1 MPVKFRPY
9 QQRMIQAQ
17 DDFMAC
23 PDTLRAT
30 ILCATGGGKTEVFQD
45 LIMKIF
51 HAIGNGAKNILVAH
65 PRIALSQNQQKR
77 FAKTFAGM
85 GVQFA
90 NFHSGQ
96 AKKHTLDN
104 KKNISTT
111 KRSELEEDIK
121 NSSGFHITFASYA
134 SLYKIA
140 DMDFD
145 LIICDEA
152 QYLVQKEIRDNLYKF
167 KSKTLFYTAT
177 PVVVAAREESMDNP
191 ELFGDVICVVE
202 PKELIPH
209 GFIVKPRVRTIDVLS
224 SESGNTDDYA
234 STIAEAF
241 KDQLQ
246 FAHKKFVH
254 KMLVAM
260 PNVRHFQDI
269 ANQLFEIRNIIGND
283 DVDLYY
289 VTADIAVKNAG
300 RPMEREELIE
310 DFAKN
315 PNPCIILH
323 CDTLAE
329 GIDVDGIGGVLIMRG
344 LGMVKTIQTIG
355 RGCRPAYEDIIQSG
369 TRKGTIRKNRIKTE
383 CIVTVARFNGEWAG
397 DQDVAWWAELFE
409 TAGYDKG
416 EMLAELKEQNRNS
429 GAPGEIGEYDDPVVR
444 EVELVRITEGQ
455 QEFER
460 SLFDGLF
467 EVA

>member
-1 MPVKFRPY
+1 MQNVKFRLY
-9 QQRMIQAQ
+9 QNRMIQAQ

-23 PDTLRAT
+23 PNTTRAT
-30 ILCATGGGKTEVFQD
+30 ILCATGGGKTECFQD
-45 LIMKIF
+45 LIMKVIS
-51 HAIGNGAKNILVAH
+51 AIGNGATKICVAH

-77 FAKTFAGM
+77 FAKTFEGM
-85 GVQFA
+85 NVQFA

-96 AKKHTLDN
+96 AKKHTLSY
-104 KKNISTT
+104 KKNLSTT
-111 KRSELEEDIK
+111 RRDELEEDIQ
-121 NSSGFHITFASYA
+121 NSSGPHITFASYA
-134 SLYKIA
+134 SLHKIA

-152 QYLVQKEIRDNLYKF
+152 QYLVQKDIRDNLHKF

-177 PVVVAAREESMDNP
+177 PVTVAAREESMDNP

-209 GFIVKPRVRTIDVLS
+209 GYIVKPRVRTIDVLS
-224 SESGNTDDYA
+224 TEDGNTDDYTT
-234 STIAEAF
+234 TIAEAF

-246 FAHKKFVH
+246 FAHKKFTH

-260 PNVRHFQDI
+260 PGVQNFSDI
-269 ANQLFEIRNIIGND
+269 GKNLFEIRAIIGND

-289 VTADIAVKNAG
+289 VTADRAVKNG
-300 RPMEREELIE
+300 TQVMDREALIE
-310 DFAKN
+310 DFGKN
-315 PNPCIILH
+315 PNQSIILH

-355 RGCRPAYEDIIQSG
+355 RGCRPAWDDVIKTGS
-369 TRKGTIRKNRIKTE
+369 RKGEIRKNRIKTE

-397 DQDVAWWAELFE
+397 DQDVAWWAQLFE

-416 EMLAELKEQNRNS
+416 EMLAELEENLRKS
-429 GAPGEIGEYDDPVVR
+429 GPGGDIGDLDETKWN
-444 EVELVRITEGQ
+444 EVLAYRCTEGQ
-455 QEFER
+455 ESFYKWFTE
-460 SLFDGLF
+460 
-467 EVA
+467 EAA

>member
-1 MPVKFRPY
+1 MSIKFRPY
-9 QQRMIQAQ
+9 QIRMIQAQ
-17 DDFMAC
+17 DNFMAC
-23 PDTLRAT
+23 PNTKRAT
-30 ILCATGGGKTEVFQD
+30 ILCATGGGKTEVFQN
-45 LIMKIF
+45 LIMKVF
-51 HAIGNGAKNILVAH
+51 TALSTGARNICVAH

-111 KRSELEEDIK
+111 QRSELEEDIK
-121 NSSGFHITFASYA
+121 NSSGPHITFASYA
-134 SLYKIA
+134 SLHKIA

-152 QYLVQKEIRDNLYKF
+152 QYLVQKDIRDNLYKF

-191 ELFGDVICVVE
+191 ELFGDVICTVK

-209 GFIVKPRVRTIDVLS
+209 GYIVKPRVRTIDVLC
-224 SESGNTDDYA
+224 SENGNTDDYT

-246 FAHKKFVH
+246 FAHKKFTH

-260 PNVRHFQDI
+260 PNVQHFSDI
-269 ANQLFEIRNIIGND
+269 AKNLFQIRSIIGND
-283 DVDLYY
+283 DIDLYY
-289 VTADIAVKNAG
+289 VTADRAVKNG
-300 RPMEREELIE
+300 TQSMDRESLIE
-310 DFAKN
+310 DFGKN
-315 PNPCIILH
+315 SNPCIILH

-329 GIDVDGIGGVLIMRG
+329 GIDVDGIGGVLLMRG
-344 LGMVKTIQTIG
+344 LGLVKSIQTMG
-355 RGCRPAYEDIIQSG
+355 RGCRPAYEDIIKHG
-369 TRKGTIRKNRIKTE
+369 KRKGEIRKNRIKTE

-416 EMLAELKEQNRNS
+416 EMLAELEADLRKS
-429 GAPGEIGEYDDPVVR
+429 GPGGEIGDPDEAVYNELLEYR
-444 EVELVRITEGQ
+444 CTEGQ
-455 QEFER
+455 DTLWNE
-460 SLFDGLF
+460 LFG
-467 EVA
+467 EAA